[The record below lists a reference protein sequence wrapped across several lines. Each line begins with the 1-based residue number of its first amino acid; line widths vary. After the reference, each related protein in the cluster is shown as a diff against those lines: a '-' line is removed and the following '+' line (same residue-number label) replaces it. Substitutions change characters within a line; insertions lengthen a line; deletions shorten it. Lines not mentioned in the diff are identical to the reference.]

1 VDHCQAGAWLARHW
15 DFPAELAEVAALHHL
30 PLEDGRVN
38 LVRLVH
44 LACRLAD
51 SLGFGVCATASLE
64 DPSQIFAQLPRR
76 CLYLLEGGVDALK
89 ERVTARVNALE

>member
-1 VDHCQAGAWLARHW
+1 
-15 DFPAELAEVAALHHL
+15 
-30 PLEDGRVN
+30 
-38 LVRLVH
+38 
-44 LACRLAD
+44 
-51 SLGFGVCATASLE
+51 VCATTSLE